1 MLQDNTASTDTER
14 VDNLTPRGLNRVGIK
29 VGFGLLLSLLV
40 IASMFSFLMEANS
53 ISIVLVV
60 VLIGLACGT
69 LAAVAITTAITGP
82 VGKLVS
88 ASQAIAEGDLS
99 RRVDIQSKDEFG
111 ILGGAFNEM
120 ISQLQRDHEELEI
133 RVQELTEELAKVNEV
148 MAVVDGN
155 APEY

>member
-1 MLQDNTASTDTER
+1 MLQENTASTDTER
-14 VDNLTPRGLNRVGIK
+14 VEYLTPRGLNRVGIK
-29 VGFGLLLSLLV
+29 AGFGLLLCLFVISSL
-40 IASMFSFLMEANS
+40 FSFLMVANS
-53 ISIVLVV
+53 NIVVAVLLLISL
-60 VLIGLACGT
+60 GCGT
-69 LAAVAITTAITGP
+69 IAAVAITTAITAP

-120 ISQLQRDHEELEI
+120 ISQLQRAHEELEI